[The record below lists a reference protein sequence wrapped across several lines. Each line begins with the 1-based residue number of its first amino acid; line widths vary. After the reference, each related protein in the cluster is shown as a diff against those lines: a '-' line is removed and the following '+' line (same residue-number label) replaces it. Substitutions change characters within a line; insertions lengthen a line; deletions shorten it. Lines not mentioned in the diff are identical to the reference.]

1 MVYGLTTTG
10 FIKKRQPEIQDELQ
24 EKFRA
29 AFGNEINLLPT
40 SIFGQVIGIF
50 SEREASLWD
59 LLEEIYNSAF
69 PDTATGVSLDNA
81 CALTGVT
88 RLEATY
94 SIVTARVFGTLLT
107 LIPIGSIFS
116 VSGIPDNRFVSIT
129 EGEVHAGINEIQ
141 RLTFSAVPVT
151 GTWSITYNGQTT
163 SSLAYNASTATIQT
177 ALNALSNLSGVVVT
191 GGYSSYIQIEFAGTD
206 GEKDHVMVS
215 TANTLADGGSNPITI
230 TPTEYQKGYLPH
242 VDVLCRAEVT
252 GAVTAPA
259 TTLTVIETPLFGMDS
274 VTNLLDAVVGNNRET
289 DAELR
294 LRRIES
300 LRAIGTST
308 INGIVNSLRDLDGV
322 SSCFVFENNG
332 DVTDGDGRP
341 PHSYEAFIQG
351 GDDQEIFETLWL
363 TKPAGIATFGNLNG
377 IVLDSQGFE
386 HTLYFS
392 RPVEKDV
399 YLVIEI
405 SKNTDPNEIGGV
417 YPVNGDTLVK
427 EAVLAYGA
435 TFQIGQDVV
444 LPRFWTPIN
453 TIPGVLGIV
462 VKAGFAP
469 APTGTANLAIGAKE
483 LAMFDTTRTTVTSS

>member
-1 MVYGLTTTG
+1 MVYGLTNTG
-10 FIKKRQPEIQDELQ
+10 FIKKRQPDIQDELE

-94 SIVTARVFGTLLT
+94 STVTARVFGTLLT
-107 LIPIGSIFS
+107 LIPAGSIFS
-116 VSGIPDNRFVSIT
+116 VDGIPDNRFISLDN
-129 EGEVHAGINEIQ
+129 GEIHAGINEIQ
-141 RLTFSAVPVT
+141 RLTFSAVPAS
-151 GTWSITYNGQTT
+151 GTWAITYDGQTT
-163 SSLAYNASTATIQT
+163 GPIAHNASNATIQS
-177 ALNALSNLSGVVVT
+177 ALNGLSNLSGVVVT
-191 GGYSSYIQIEFAGTD
+191 GNYSSYIQIEFAGSD
-206 GEKDHVMVS
+206 GEKDHIMV
-215 TANTLADGGSNPITI
+215 TTTNTLQDGLTNPITI
-230 TPTEYQKGYLPH
+230 TATEYQKGFLPH

-252 GAVTAPA
+252 GAITAPA
-259 TTLTVIETPLFGMDS
+259 NTLTVIETPLFGMDS
-274 VTNLLDAVVGNNRET
+274 VTNLLDAAVGNERET
-289 DAELR
+289 DSELR

-308 INGIVNSLRDLDGV
+308 INGIVNSLRDLDGIT
-322 SSCFVFENNG
+322 SCFVFENNG

-351 GDDQEIFETLWL
+351 GDNDEIFQTLWL
-363 TKPAGIATFGNLNG
+363 TKPAGIATYGNISGL
-377 IVLDSQGFE
+377 VLDSQGFE

-392 RPVEKDV
+392 RPVEKLI

-405 SKNTDPNEIGGV
+405 TKNTDPLEIGGV
-417 YPVNGDTLVK
+417 YPANGDTLVRD
-427 EAVLAYGA
+427 AVLAYGA

-453 TIPGVLGIV
+453 TIPGILGIV
-462 VKAGFAP
+462 VKAGFTAG
-469 APTGTANLAIGAKE
+469 PTGTSNLAIGAKE
-483 LAMFDTTRTTVTSS
+483 LALFDTTRTTVTS